1 MGESDVRKDEA
12 HVVTRESD
20 VRKDEAPVVTIV
32 ERRRQRQVELSSA
45 EIMKILR
52 KRSSKRGSRNPE
64 GA

>member
-1 MGESDVRKDEA
+1 MG
-12 HVVTRESD
+12 ESD

-52 KRSSKRGSRNPE
+52 KRSSKGGRRNPE

>member
-1 MGESDVRKDEA
+1 MPSRPGRWTMGESDARKE
-12 HVVTRESD
+12 
-20 VRKDEAPVVTIV
+20 EAPVVMIV

-52 KRSSKRGSRNPE
+52 KRSLKGGRRNSE